1 MASAPSIPD
10 LFQQCAAGDPAAW
23 DAFRA
28 RYQRLIVGTIVKEA
42 SKYGVRDP
50 EDIADLEQS
59 FSLKLVDRQGHVLRS
74 FSWQGEGSDFRFLK
88 TVAIF
93 YVRDKMVTRPRPVS
107 LSDVNPAAQHADPTE
122 RLDIERIRDF
132 ARANFSQ
139 RDFRV
144 FFLRYFAGL
153 TAKQIAS
160 LAAIGL
166 RESGVETVL
175 RKSIERL
182 RDQFGGG
189 ALSAGKG
196 TS

>member
-1 MASAPSIPD
+1 MAFGASIPD
-10 LFQQCAAGDPAAW
+10 LFEQCAAGNPEAW

-42 SKYGVRDP
+42 AKHGVRDP

-59 FSLKLVDRQGHVLRS
+59 FCLKLVDRQGHVLRS

-88 TVAIF
+88 TVVIF
-93 YVRDKMVTRPRPVS
+93 YVRDKMVTKPRPIS
-107 LSDVNPAAQHADPTE
+107 LSDVNPPVQQADPAE

-153 TAKQIAS
+153 TGKQIAS
-160 LAAIGL
+160 LASVGL

-182 RDQFGGG
+182 REQFGGG
-189 ALSAGKG
+189 ALSAGRG